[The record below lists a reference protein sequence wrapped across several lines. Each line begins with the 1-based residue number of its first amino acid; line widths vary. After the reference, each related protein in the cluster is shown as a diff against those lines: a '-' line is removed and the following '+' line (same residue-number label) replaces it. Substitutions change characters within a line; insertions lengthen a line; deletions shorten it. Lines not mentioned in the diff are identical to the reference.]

1 MKTDDLIAALAADT
15 LPRLGPGQRLLR
27 ALPAAFV
34 LSLAG
39 FLAFWGLRP
48 DLAQALASAAVLKTL
63 VPLVLA
69 ALAGALALGLAR
81 PEGRPVVLAGALAAV
96 GAGLVVAFLVALAD
110 ETSMGLAATLAKPS
124 LVTCLTTVPVLAM
137 PLGAAALW
145 ALSAGAPLH
154 PGRAGAAAGLAA
166 GALAAALYSLYCD
179 QDAALFVL
187 PAYGAA
193 VIMVTGAGAIAGA
206 RLLRW

>member
-15 LPRLGPGQRLLR
+15 LPRMTVGQRLLR
-27 ALPAAFV
+27 ALPAAFA

-39 FLAFWGLRP
+39 FLMVRGVRP
-48 DLAQALASAAVLKTL
+48 DLGQALASAAVLKTV
-63 VPLVLA
+63 VPLLLA

-81 PEGRPVVLAGALAAV
+81 PGARPVASAGAVAALAAT
-96 GAGLVVAFLVALAD
+96 LVAAFLAALAD
-110 ETSMGLAATLAKPS
+110 DASMGLAASLGKPS
-124 LVTCLTTVPVLAM
+124 LVTCLTTVPALAV
-137 PLGAAALW
+137 PLLAAVIW
-145 ALSAGAPLH
+145 ALSAGAALH
-154 PGRAGAAAGLAA
+154 PGRTGAAAGLAA

-187 PAYGAA
+187 PAYGTA
-193 VIMVTGAGAIAGA
+193 VLLVTLAGAFAGA

>member
-15 LPRLGPGQRLLR
+15 LPRLTAGQRLLR

-34 LSLAG
+34 VSVAG
-39 FLAFWGLRP
+39 FLAFRGVRP
-48 DLAQALASAAVLKTL
+48 DLEQALASAAVLKTV

-81 PEGRPVVLAGALAAV
+81 PGARPVAWAGAVAALVAALSAGFLAALSD
-96 GAGLVVAFLVALAD
+96 GA
-110 ETSMGLAATLAKPS
+110 SMGLAASLGKPS
-124 LVTCLTTVPVLAM
+124 LVTCLTTVPVLAV
-137 PLGAAALW
+137 PLLGAVLW
-145 ALSAGAPLH
+145 ALSAGAALH
-154 PGRAGAAAGLAA
+154 PGRAGAAGGLAA

-187 PAYGAA
+187 PAYGTA
-193 VIMVTGAGAIAGA
+193 VLLVTLAGAFAGT

>member
-15 LPRLGPGQRLLR
+15 LPRLRVGQRLLR
-27 ALPAAFV
+27 ALPAAFA

-39 FLAFWGLRP
+39 FLAFRGVRP
-48 DLAQALASAAVLKTL
+48 DLEQALASAAILKTV
-63 VPLVLA
+63 VPLILA

-81 PEGRPVVLAGALAAV
+81 PEARPVAWAGAVAVFLA
-96 GAGLVVAFLVALAD
+96 LVLFGFLAALAD
-110 ETSMGLAATLAKPS
+110 DASMGLAASLAKPS
-124 LVTCLTTVPVLAM
+124 LVTCLTTVPALAV
-137 PLGAAALW
+137 PLLAAMLW

-154 PGRAGAAAGLAA
+154 PGRAGAAGGLAA

-193 VIMVTGAGAIAGA
+193 VLLVTLAGALAGT
-206 RLLRW
+206 RVLKW

>member
-1 MKTDDLIAALAADT
+1 MKTDDLIAALSADT
-15 LPRLGPGQRLLR
+15 LPRMTVGQRLLR
-27 ALPAAFV
+27 ALPVAFAV
-34 LSLAG
+34 SLAA

-48 DLAQALASAAVLKTL
+48 DLAQALSSAAVLKTL

-69 ALAGALALGLAR
+69 VLAAALALGLAR
-81 PEGRPVVLAGALAAV
+81 PEARPVALAGAVAALV
-96 GAGLVVAFLVALAD
+96 AILLGALVTALAD
-110 ETSMGLAATLAKPS
+110 DSSMGLGPSLAKPS
-124 LVTCLTTVPVLAM
+124 LAICLTSVPALAV
-137 PLGAAALW
+137 PLLAAALW

-154 PGRAGAAAGLAA
+154 PGRTGAVAGLAA

-193 VIMVTGAGAIAGA
+193 VLIVTLGGALAGA
-206 RLLRW
+206 RVLRW